1 MRFSFLKDNL
11 HGYFLFDVLS
21 CYPVVCL
28 NPPGL
33 GSRSNPPWS
42 VEGKV
47 LKLLC
52 CPVFLVEIKT
62 VSMATFDD
70 NWQTKRPTISERTKF
85 IFNNELLSDVKFVAP
100 ASNSES
106 ESRKSQKSIP
116 AHKFV
121 LAISSPVFYAMFYG
135 ELAETASTIELPD
148 CDYESL
154 LELFR
159 YLYSDEVNL
168 TGSNVMQ
175 VLYLAKKYLVP
186 SLADKCTKY
195 LREHLEASN
204 AFSILPQAQKFGD
217 KYLEERCW
225 KVIELHTVEAV
236 TSDDFVTLERSI
248 VESVVKRERLNVKEV
263 DLFKAVDR
271 WASKEV
277 ERQGLT
283 PDGEVKRRVLGE
295 VIVNAIR
302 FPVMSYNE
310 FASVVLDCD
319 ILTKRELGVMIKHY
333 GDASLNCPLPFIHS
347 FRSGYLHRCYRF
359 TSFQT
364 LWHYGGNIDAL
375 RVTVSKPIAL
385 HGVQHFGSEGGNY
398 TVSLEVKNALSGLPL
413 VKKTGTHSCEK
424 DETNGYYGFDVMFN
438 HPVHLEQDRP
448 YEVVSFIQ
456 GPSSWC
462 LEGGTTHVAVQ
473 GVQFSFSNSLASTN
487 GTKVGSGQFPAFLF
501 SLQKS

>member
-1 MRFSFLKDNL
+1 MEGLIHRGAYFRNFTVCSNL
-11 HGYFLFDVLS
+11 R
-21 CYPVVCL
+21 
-28 NPPGL
+28 GL
-33 GSRSNPPWS
+33 GSRSSLTPKS
-42 VEGKV
+42 VVDSLFCEGKG

-52 CPVFLVEIKT
+52 CLISLVEIQR
-62 VSMATFDD
+62 VAMATFDD
-70 NWQTKRPTISERTKF
+70 NWQTKRPTISGRTKF

-100 ASNSES
+100 TSNIES

-135 ELAETASTIELPD
+135 EMAETASTIELPD

-186 SLADKCTKY
+186 SLAGKCTEY

-204 AFSILPQAQKFGD
+204 AFSILPQAQKFED
-217 KYLEERCW
+217 KDLEERCW
-225 KVIELHTVEAV
+225 NVIESHTGEAV

-295 VIVNAIR
+295 EIVKEIR

-319 ILTKRELGVMIKHY
+319 ILTKRELGAMIKHY
-333 GDASLNCPLPFIHS
+333 GDASLKCPLPFIHS
-347 FRSGYLHRCYRF
+347 PRSASIVHRCYRF
-359 TSFQT
+359 KS
-364 LWHYGGNIDAL
+364 LHPRWGYSGLADAL
-375 RVTVSKPIAL
+375 ILTASKPITL

-398 TVSLEVKNALSGLPL
+398 TVSLEVKDAVRGLSL
-413 VKKTGTHSCEK
+413 VKQTGTYSSEI
-424 DETNGYYGFDVMFN
+424 DETNSYYGFDVTFN
-438 HPVHLEQDRP
+438 RPVYLEKDKP
-448 YEVVSFIQ
+448 YEVVSVIA
-456 GPSSWC
+456 GPSSWRVC
-462 LEGGTTHVAVQ
+462 AGKNPVAVQ
-473 GVQFSFSNSLASTN
+473 GVQFSFSNSAASTN
-487 GTKVGSGQFPAFLF
+487 GTCVDHGQFPAFLF
-501 SLQKS
+501 SLR

>member
-1 MRFSFLKDNL
+1 
-11 HGYFLFDVLS
+11 
-21 CYPVVCL
+21 
-28 NPPGL
+28 
-33 GSRSNPPWS
+33 
-42 VEGKV
+42 
-47 LKLLC
+47 
-52 CPVFLVEIKT
+52 
-62 VSMATFDD
+62 MATFDD
-70 NWQTKRPTISERTKF
+70 NWQTKRPTISGRTKF

-106 ESRKSQKSIP
+106 ESWKSQKSIP

-135 ELAETASTIELPD
+135 EMAETASTIELPD

-186 SLADKCTKY
+186 SLAGKCTEY

-204 AFSILPQAQKFGD
+204 AFSILPQAQKFED
-217 KYLEERCW
+217 KDLEERCW
-225 KVIELHTVEAV
+225 NVIESHTEEAV

-263 DLFKAVDR
+263 NLFKAVDR
-271 WASKEV
+271 WATKEV

-295 VIVNAIR
+295 EIVNAIR

-310 FASVVLDCD
+310 FASVVWDCD
-319 ILTKRELGVMIKHY
+319 ILTKRELGAMIKHY
-333 GDASLNCPLPFIHS
+333 GDASLKCPLPFIHS
-347 FRSGYLHRCYRF
+347 VRSGSIVHRCYRF
-359 TSFQT
+359 NTLQTS
-364 LWHYGGNIDAL
+364 WGYDGNADAL
-375 RVTVSKPIAL
+375 RLTTSKPIAL

-398 TVSLEVKNALSGLPL
+398 TVSLEVKDAVSGLSL
-413 VKKTGTHSCEK
+413 AKQTGTHSSEK
-424 DETNGYYGFDVMFN
+424 DETNRYHGFVVKFN
-438 HPVHLEQDRP
+438 RPVYLEQDKP
-448 YEVVSFIQ
+448 YEVVSLIE
-456 GPSSWC
+456 GPSSWRV
-462 LEGGTTHVAVQ
+462 GAGKNPVTVQ
-473 GVQFSFSNSLASTN
+473 GVQFSFSNSAASTN
-487 GTKVGSGQFPAFLF
+487 GTCVDYGQFSAFLF
-501 SLQKS
+501 SLR

>member
-1 MRFSFLKDNL
+1 M
-11 HGYFLFDVLS
+11 
-21 CYPVVCL
+21 
-28 NPPGL
+28 
-33 GSRSNPPWS
+33 
-42 VEGKV
+42 
-47 LKLLC
+47 
-52 CPVFLVEIKT
+52 EIKR

-70 NWQTKRPTISERTKF
+70 NWQTKHPTISERTKF
-85 IFNNELLSDVKFVAP
+85 IFNNELLSDIKFVAP

-106 ESRKSQKSIP
+106 ESWKSQKSIP

-135 ELAETASTIELPD
+135 EMAETASTIELPD

-168 TGSNVMQ
+168 GGSNVMQ

-186 SLADKCTKY
+186 SLVDKCTEY

-204 AFSILPQAQKFGD
+204 VFSILPHAQKFGD
-217 KYLEERCW
+217 KDLEEQCW
-225 KVIELHTVEAV
+225 NVIEWHTEEAV

-333 GDASLNCPLPFIHS
+333 GDASLKCPLPFIHS
-347 FRSGYLHRCYRF
+347 PRSGSIVHRFYRF
-359 TSFQT
+359 ASLDFS
-364 LWHYGGNIDAL
+364 WSHGGIAADAL
-375 RVTVSKPIAL
+375 GVTVSKPIAL

-398 TVSLEVKNALSGLPL
+398 TVSLEVKDALSGLSL
-413 VKKTGTHSCEK
+413 VK
-424 DETNGYYGFDVMFN
+424 
-438 HPVHLEQDRP
+438 
-448 YEVVSFIQ
+448 
-456 GPSSWC
+456 
-462 LEGGTTHVAVQ
+462 
-473 GVQFSFSNSLASTN
+473 
-487 GTKVGSGQFPAFLF
+487 
-501 SLQKS
+501 

>member
-1 MRFSFLKDNL
+1 M
-11 HGYFLFDVLS
+11 
-21 CYPVVCL
+21 
-28 NPPGL
+28 
-33 GSRSNPPWS
+33 
-42 VEGKV
+42 
-47 LKLLC
+47 
-52 CPVFLVEIKT
+52 EIKR
-62 VSMATFDD
+62 VAMATFDD
-70 NWQTKRPTISERTKF
+70 NWQTKRPNISERTKF

-135 ELAETASTIELPD
+135 EMAETASTIELPD

-186 SLADKCTKY
+186 SLAGRCTEY

-204 AFSILPQAQKFGD
+204 AFSILRHAQKFED
-217 KYLEERCW
+217 KDLEERCW
-225 KVIELHTVEAV
+225 NVIELHTEEAV

-248 VESVVKRERLNVKEV
+248 FESVVKRERLNVKEV

-271 WASKEV
+271 WATKEM

-283 PDGEVKRRVLGE
+283 PDGEGKRRVLGE
-295 VIVNAIR
+295 EIVNAIR
-302 FPVMSYNE
+302 FPVMSYNQ

-333 GDASLNCPLPFIHS
+333 GDASLKCPLPFIHS
-347 FRSGYLHRCYRF
+347 PRSGSIVHRCYRI
-359 TSFQT
+359 TSAQPT
-364 LWHYGGNIDAL
+364 GWGYGGSVDGL
-375 RVTVSKPIAL
+375 GVTASKPIAL
-385 HGVQHFGSEGGNY
+385 HGVQHFGTTGGNY
-398 TVSLEVKNALSGLPL
+398 SVSLEVKDAQSGLSL
-413 VKKTGTHSCEK
+413 AKQTGTHSSEK
-424 DETNGYYGFDVMFN
+424 NDIHSYYGFDVMFN
-438 HPVHLEQDRP
+438 HPVHLEQNKR
-448 YEVVSFIQ
+448 YEVVSFIR
-456 GPSSWC
+456 GPRSWAVK
-462 LEGGTTHVAVQ
+462 EGKSHVEVQ
-473 GVQFSFSNSLASTN
+473 GVKFSFSSAGASTN
-487 GTKVGSGQFPAFLF
+487 GTDVICGQFPAFLF
-501 SLQKS
+501 SLR

>member
-1 MRFSFLKDNL
+1 
-11 HGYFLFDVLS
+11 
-21 CYPVVCL
+21 
-28 NPPGL
+28 
-33 GSRSNPPWS
+33 
-42 VEGKV
+42 
-47 LKLLC
+47 
-52 CPVFLVEIKT
+52 
-62 VSMATFDD
+62 MATFDD

-135 ELAETASTIELPD
+135 EMAETASTIELPD

-186 SLADKCTKY
+186 SLADKCTEY

-204 AFSILPQAQKFGD
+204 AFSILPQAQKFED
-217 KYLEERCW
+217 KDLEERCW
-225 KVIELHTVEAV
+225 NVIELHTEEAV

-263 DLFKAVDR
+263 NLLKAVDR

-283 PDGEVKRRVLGE
+283 PDGEVKRKVLGE
-295 VIVNAIR
+295 EIVNAIR
-302 FPVMSYNE
+302 FPVMSHKE
-310 FASVVLDCD
+310 FASVVVDCD

-333 GDASLNCPLPFIHS
+333 GDASLKCPLPFIHS
-347 FRSGYLHRCYRF
+347 PRSGYFHRCSRF
-359 TSFQT
+359 TLLHSSC
-364 LWHYGGNIDAL
+364 WGYGGKIDAL
-375 RVTVSKPIAL
+375 RVTGSKPITL
-385 HGVQHFGSEGGNY
+385 RGVQHFGSEGGNY
-398 TVSLEVKNALSGLPL
+398 TVSLQVKDALSSLPL
-413 VKKTGTHSCEK
+413 VQQTGTYSSEK
-424 DETNGYYGFDVMFN
+424 DETNRYHGFDVMFN
-438 HPVHLEQDRP
+438 RPVDLEQDKL
-448 YEVVSFIQ
+448 YEVVSVIQ
-456 GPSSWC
+456 GPSSWR
-462 LEGGTTHVAVQ
+462 LGGATNTVEVEGVR
-473 GVQFSFSNSLASTN
+473 FSFSNSVASTN
-487 GTKVGSGQFPAFLF
+487 GTRVDNGQFPAFLF
-501 SLQKS
+501 SLR

>member
-1 MRFSFLKDNL
+1 
-11 HGYFLFDVLS
+11 
-21 CYPVVCL
+21 
-28 NPPGL
+28 
-33 GSRSNPPWS
+33 
-42 VEGKV
+42 
-47 LKLLC
+47 
-52 CPVFLVEIKT
+52 
-62 VSMATFDD
+62 MATFDD
-70 NWQTKRPTISERTKF
+70 NWQTKRPSISGRTKF

-135 ELAETASTIELPD
+135 EMAETASTIKLPD

-186 SLADKCTKY
+186 SLADKCTGY
-195 LREHLEASN
+195 LRKHLEASN
-204 AFSILPQAQKFGD
+204 AFSILPQAQKFED
-217 KYLEERCW
+217 KDLEKRCW
-225 KVIELHTVEAV
+225 NVIELHTEEAV

-271 WASKEV
+271 WATKEV

-295 VIVNAIR
+295 EIVNAIR

-319 ILTKRELGVMIKHY
+319 ILTKRELSVMIKHY
-333 GDASLNCPLPFIHS
+333 GDASLKCPLPFIHS
-347 FRSGYLHRCYRF
+347 PRSCSIVHRCYRI
-359 TSFQT
+359 TSSQPT
-364 LWHYGGNIDAL
+364 GWGYGGCADADAL
-375 RVTVSKPIAL
+375 GVTVSKPITL
-385 HGVQHFGSEGGNY
+385 HGVQHIGSEGGNY
-398 TVSLEVKNALSGLPL
+398 TVSLELKDALSGLSL
-413 VKKTGTHSCEK
+413 AKQIGTHSSEK
-424 DETNGYYGFDVMFN
+424 NDIHSYYGFDVMFN
-438 HPVHLEQDRP
+438 HPVDLEQDKL
-448 YEVVSFIQ
+448 YEIVSLIE
-456 GPSSWC
+456 GPSSWRVC
-462 LEGGTTHVAVQ
+462 AGKNPVAVQ
-473 GVQFSFSNSLASTN
+473 GVQFSFSNSAASTN
-487 GTKVGSGQFPAFLF
+487 GTSVVIGQFPAFLF
-501 SLQKS
+501 SLR